1 MSLLKLTLP
10 SYQVKV
16 EVQMSSNVF
25 IAAPVGL
32 KGLEFYTESTGPKPV
47 DDRSSGLVPFFS
59 IQYLC
64 QKKKRCSNVEFESH
78 KYLSNLPSI
87 THNTE
92 EIHLLSVAQMKQF

>member
-10 SYQVKV
+10 SYLVKV

-59 IQYLC
+59 IEL
-64 QKKKRCSNVEFESH
+64 NWIELNGLFV
-78 KYLSNLPSI
+78 KYI
-87 THNTE
+87 KIH
-92 EIHLLSVAQMKQF
+92 EIYNPIVQQHIKY